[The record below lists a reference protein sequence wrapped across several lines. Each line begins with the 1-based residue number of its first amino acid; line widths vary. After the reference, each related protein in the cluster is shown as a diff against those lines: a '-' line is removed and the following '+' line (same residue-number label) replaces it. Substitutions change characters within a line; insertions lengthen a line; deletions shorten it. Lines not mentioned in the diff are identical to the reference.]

1 MISSDLTMITTAVK
15 FQVKNRGMMKYSRL
29 VAVPFYILISMI
41 LFVLSGCAT
50 SSNTVIDEEIVTNQK
65 PMALYNSLIIKEFEL
80 NRELYTSEQTSRV
93 GERDQRYAQIPG
105 QLADLIKRYVV
116 SKNIYRS
123 VERDGHPSTKTLIL
137 KGKFTKMGRFRISIE
152 AVITDSMTGQEVAFF
167 RQTLWDV
174 FDTVESIGSLGRGVA
189 DYIDRIQYK

>member
-1 MISSDLTMITTAVK
+1 MYALTMIITAAILQIQNK
-15 FQVKNRGMMKYSRL
+15 DKMRNSRFISLIICTL
-29 VAVPFYILISMI
+29 VATLLLS
-41 LFVLSGCAT
+41 LSGCAS

-65 PMALYNSLIIKEFEL
+65 PMALYNSLIVKDFEL
-80 NRELYTSEQTSRV
+80 KSELYSSEQSSRV
-93 GERDQRYAQIPG
+93 GEREQRYAKIPA
-105 QLADLIKRYVV
+105 QLAELVKRYVV

-123 VERDGHPSTKTLIL
+123 VERDGTASAKTLVL
-137 KGKFTKMGRFRISIE
+137 KGKFTNMGRFKISIE

-174 FDTVESIGSLGRGVA
+174 LDTTESIGSLARGIA

>member
-1 MISSDLTMITTAVK
+1 MTITAVRM
-15 FQVKNRGMMKYSRL
+15 QLKNKDKMKNSRFIPL
-29 VAVPFYILISMI
+29 FIYI
-41 LFVLSGCAT
+41 FVTMLLLSLSGCAS

-65 PMALYNSLIIKEFEL
+65 PMALYNILIIKEFEL
-80 NRELYTSEQTSRV
+80 NRELYSSEKSPRM
-93 GERDQRYAQIPG
+93 GEREQRYARIPA
-105 QLADLIKRYVV
+105 QLADLVKRYIV

-123 VERDGHPSTKTLIL
+123 VERDGTPSAKTLVL
-137 KGKFTKMGRFRISIE
+137 KGKFTKMGRFKISIE

-174 FDTVESIGSLGRGVA
+174 FDTTESIGSLGRGIA

>member
-1 MISSDLTMITTAVK
+1 LYALTMTITAVILQTQNK
-15 FQVKNRGMMKYSRL
+15 DMMKNCKFIQLFLYIF
-29 VAVPFYILISMI
+29 VATL
-41 LFVLSGCAT
+41 LLSLCGCAS

-65 PMALYNSLIIKEFEL
+65 PMALYNVLIVKAFEL
-80 NRELYTSEQTSRV
+80 NRELYSSEKSPLM
-93 GERDQRYAQIPG
+93 GEREQRYAQIPV
-105 QLADLIKRYVV
+105 QLADLVKRYLV

-123 VERDGHPSTKTLIL
+123 IEREGTPSAKTLVL
-137 KGKFTKMGRFRISIE
+137 KGKFTKMGRFKVSIE

-174 FDTVESIGSLGRGVA
+174 FDTTESIGSLGRGIA